1 MSTAFH
7 RSGAGTH
14 SRNGTAASAV
24 IPEVDY
30 FSHTPGE
37 TTVRAFNGSATVE
50 LSVGDVAEHE
60 LDGSH
65 GSEMAARRMPAAA
78 FNSKNRYSCQQVP
91 ERSHVAV
98 MTIVMPPRAGRENVR
113 SRAVQRAF
121 ESHSGM
127 P

>member
-78 FNSKNRYSCQQVP
+78 FSSKKSV
-91 ERSHVAV
+91 
-98 MTIVMPPRAGRENVR
+98 
-113 SRAVQRAF
+113 
-121 ESHSGM
+121 
-127 P
+127 